1 MAKFSLKS
9 FVMRTLESMKSGGED
24 EYKVMQYALKYY
36 EKGVLAEDDLALVE
50 SWYDEPEK
58 PSEDYI
64 GENGS
69 PDQNQETSESTEK
82 GTAGD
87 TEDTASDESQALNT
101 ADGGDSNDLTKK

>member
-36 EKGVLAEDDLALVE
+36 EKGVLAEDNLALVE
-50 SWYDEPEK
+50 SWYEVTEEEA
-58 PSEDYI
+58 SEDYI
-64 GENGS
+64 DENGS

-82 GTAGD
+82 D
-87 TEDTASDESQALNT
+87 TVEYTRRYCI
-101 ADGGDSNDLTKK
+101 